1 MRISKKAARLA
12 VIYTLALSAV
22 LSGFVAVSA
31 SRAANYKRQL
41 EYTHQRAFLQLASE
55 IDDIDS
61 TLQKCVYCTTPS
73 MISSVCAQVFGKA
86 MSAQTALSGLPV
98 SSGDLEETAGFI
110 AKVQDYAYYLSRS
123 AASGTGPDEEQ
134 HCALQSLSRT
144 ASILAGN
151 LTQLAADIQ
160 SGRLTLREL
169 EKAQGSSDA
178 ADGSAGAEQGF
189 QQIESEFPEVPSLIY
204 DGPFSDHIS
213 RMTPR
218 FLEGKDTITASDA
231 LDAASSFTGLDP
243 SVFTAAGERG
253 GTIPVYLITARVDG
267 GELSVEVTKAGGEIL
282 TLMNSRTVER
292 AELSTEEAAAKAAE
306 YLERHGFE
314 SMRESYWL
322 TEDNRVTVNYA
333 YTQDG
338 VICYPDL
345 IKVTIAQD
353 TGSVVGFESKGYLMS
368 HIKREIPDVQIT
380 EEAASGLVSPEL
392 EIQSHELA
400 VIPTSGKNEVLCHEF
415 KCASADGRHYI
426 VYVNAVTGAE
436 EKLLILLESE
446 NGTLTI

>member
-12 VIYTLALSAV
+12 VIYTVALTAV
-22 LSGFVAVSA
+22 LSGFIAVSA
-31 SRAANYKRQL
+31 SRAASCKRQL
-41 EYTHQRAFLQLASE
+41 EHTYQRAFMQLASE
-55 IDDIDS
+55 MDDIDS

-98 SSGDLEETAGFI
+98 SPGDLEETAGFI
-110 AKVQDYAYYLSRS
+110 AKVQDYAYFLARS
-123 AASGTGPDEEQ
+123 AACGTGPDEEQ
-134 HCALQSLSRT
+134 RSAILSLSQT

-160 SGRLTLREL
+160 SGRITLHEL
-169 EKAQGSSDA
+169 ERAQELADASD
-178 ADGSAGAEQGF
+178 DSAGASQGF

-204 DGPFSDHIS
+204 DGPFSAHIS

-218 FLEGKDTITASDA
+218 FLAEKKEITASEA
-231 LDAASSFTGLDP
+231 VDAAAGFTGLDP

-267 GELSVEVTKAGGEIL
+267 GELSVEVTKAGGAIL
-282 TLMNSRTVER
+282 TMLNSRTVER
-292 AELSTEEAAAKAAE
+292 AELSMEEAAARAAE
-306 YLERHGFE
+306 YLKEHGFE
-314 SMRESYWL
+314 DMRESYWM
-322 TEDNRVTVNYA
+322 TEDNRVTVNFAYA
-333 YTQDG
+333 QDG

-368 HIKREIPDVQIT
+368 HTQREIPETQIN
-380 EEAASGLVSPEL
+380 EEDASGLVSPEL
-392 EIQSHELA
+392 EVLSHSLA
-400 VIPTSGKNEVLCHEF
+400 VIPTSGKNEVFCHEF

-446 NGTLTI
+446 NGILTI